1 VSASLFLR
9 LLLAIFINILYSI
22 IIELSKKE
30 ASMFGYL
37 EEGLYDERLSLVD
50 KSLEVVD
57 KEQQAT
63 MEVLSNLAEVERQ
76 SVHLWAGYRSLYAY
90 CTIKL
95 GYSEPAAVRRIK
107 AARLLRR
114 FPLVKELLK
123 SRQLNLTT
131 VGILADVLKA
141 KNMSSSDFEK
151 LLVESAGKSRTEL
164 LESLGRIG
172 AVPESLA
179 RYDLRDQVVPVF
191 LKKIVPNKTG
201 YAPSGLEVALAEMYG
216 RFDDCPNSTVVT
228 EKRLKL
234 TFSADPTFEGKLQKM
249 QQLLFTKHYGAASLA
264 DIFSEAMDYYIER
277 HYPVKKSKRT
287 SQRQDSKAVSSIEKH
302 DKKTNSRYIP
312 AKVKT
317 EVLLR
322 DGYQCSY
329 VAPDG
334 TRCDCTGGL
343 EVDHIQP
350 FAAGG
355 SNEPDNL
362 RLLCKAHN
370 LHAAEE
376 FYGYQKMAVYRH

>member
-1 VSASLFLR
+1 ML
-9 LLLAIFINILYSI
+9 
-22 IIELSKKE
+22 
-30 ASMFGYL
+30 GYL
-37 EEGLYDERLSLVD
+37 EEGLHEERFKDERLRLVD
-50 KSLEVVD
+50 KSLEVVE
-57 KEQQAT
+57 KEQLAT
-63 MEVLSNLAEVERQ
+63 LEVLSNLAEVERQ

-141 KNMSSSDFEK
+141 KNMSSSEFEK
-151 LLVESAGKSRTEL
+151 LLTESAGKSRAEL
-164 LESLGRIG
+164 LEALGRID
-172 AVPESLA
+172 AVPESLS

-234 TFSADPTFEGKLQKM
+234 TFSADPTFEGKLRKM

-264 DIFSEAMDYYIER
+264 DIFSEAMDDYIER
-277 HYPVKKSKRT
+277 YCPVKKAERSNKAQRSKKGLC
-287 SQRQDSKAVSSIEKH
+287 SNSA
-302 DKKTNSRYIP
+302 KKRNQKSNSRYIS
-312 AKVKT
+312 ANIKT

-329 VAPDG
+329 IAPDG
-334 TRCDCTGGL
+334 TRCDCKVGL

-355 SNEPDNL
+355 SNEPENL

-376 FYGYQKMAVYRH
+376 FYGHKHMAVYRH